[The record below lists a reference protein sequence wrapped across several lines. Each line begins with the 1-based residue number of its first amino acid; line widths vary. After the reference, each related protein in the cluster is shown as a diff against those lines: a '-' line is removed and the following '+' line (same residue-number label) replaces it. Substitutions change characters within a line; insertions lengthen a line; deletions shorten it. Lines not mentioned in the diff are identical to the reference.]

1 MNFFNIISQLAEVD
15 SDVMGRLDTRR
26 AVFSSITSVGKRTA
40 QAAAPALLASFFS
53 KAYAG
58 TTAGDPKE
66 VFNYALTLEL
76 LEADFYK
83 KVIASPLFLTAPAA
97 AQAAIRQISK
107 HEDSHVSLLRAVVS
121 GIGGTPVTNITF
133 KQATFNSLISF
144 YGDGTTTGDA
154 SSILGVA
161 QLLEDTGVRAY
172 KGRAA
177 DLLGL
182 ADVTIGGAV
191 YNPLETALRIHSV
204 EARHASHIRYM
215 RSALNPATTPWI
227 TGAGNLDT
235 QPHYTGA
242 TPESNVTQSGVNL
255 TTGLGTAY
263 TAADVAA
270 SFDEIL
276 TVAEVTD
283 ASRAGG
289 LIGA

>member
-15 SDVMGRLDTRR
+15 SDVMGRLDSRR
-26 AVFSSITSVGKRTA
+26 AVFSSFTTVGKRA
-40 QAAAPALLASFFS
+40 SQAAVPALLASFFS

-83 KVIASPLFLTAPAA
+83 KVVASPLFNTATAA
-97 AQAAIRQISK
+97 DQAAIRQILK
-107 HEDSHVSLLRAVVS
+107 HENSHVALLQAVVS
-121 GIGGTPVTNITF
+121 GIGGTPVKDITF
-133 KQATFNSLISF
+133 KQATFNSLVTF
-144 YGDGTTTGDA
+144 YGGAT
-154 SSILGVA
+154 SILGVA

-172 KGRAA
+172 KGRAG
-177 DLLGL
+177 DLQGI
-182 ADVTIGGAV
+182 ADVTIGGKV
-191 YNPLETALRIHSV
+191 YNPLETALQIHSV

-227 TGAGNLDT
+227 TGAGDLDG
-235 QPHYTGA
+235 QPHYLGA
-242 TPESNVTQSGVNL
+242 TPESNTTQSGVSLIGANAITPS
-255 TTGLGTAY
+255 TTY
-263 TAADVAA
+263 SQADVAA

-276 TVAEVTD
+276 TPAEVTD

>member
-15 SDVMGRLDTRR
+15 SDVAGRLDTRR
-26 AVFSSITSVGKRTA
+26 AVFNSITSIGKRAA
-40 QAAAPALLASFFS
+40 QASAPALLASIFT

-83 KVIASPLFLTAPAA
+83 KVIASPLFLTATAA
-97 AQAAIRQISK
+97 DQAAIRQISK
-107 HEDSHVSLLRAVVS
+107 HEDSHVALLRAVVS
-121 GIGGTPVTNITF
+121 GIGGTPVTDKPF
-133 KQATFNSLISF
+133 KQSVFNSLVTF
-144 YGDGTTTGDA
+144 YGGGN
-154 SSILGVA
+154 SILGVA

-182 ADVTIGGAV
+182 ADVSIGGKM
-191 YNPLETALRIHSV
+191 YNPLETALQIHSV
-204 EARHASHIRYM
+204 EARHASHVRYM
-215 RSALNPATTPWI
+215 RNQTPWI
-227 TGAGNLDT
+227 SGNGDLDG

-255 TTGLGTAY
+255 IGANAITPSTTYSQIDA
-263 TAADVAA
+263 AA

>member
-15 SDVMGRLDTRR
+15 SDVLGRLDSRR
-26 AVFSSITSVGKRTA
+26 AVFSSLTTVGKRAT
-40 QAAAPALLASFFS
+40 QAAVPALLASFFS

-83 KVIASPLFLTAPAA
+83 KVIASPLFLTATAA
-97 AQAAIRQISK
+97 DKDAIRQISK
-107 HEDSHVSLLRAVVS
+107 HEDSHVALLRAVVS

-133 KQATFNSLISF
+133 KQATFNSLVTF
-144 YGDGTTTGDA
+144 YGGG

-177 DLLGL
+177 DLLGI
-182 ADVTIGGAV
+182 ADVTIGGKV
-191 YNPLETALRIHSV
+191 YNPLETALQIHSV

-215 RSALNPATTPWI
+215 RNQTPWI
-227 TGAGNLDT
+227 GGNGDLDA

-242 TPESNVTQSGVNL
+242 TPESNTTQSGVSLIAANAITPN
-255 TTGLGTAY
+255 TTYSQIDA
-263 TAADVAA
+263 AA

>member
-15 SDVMGRLDTRR
+15 SDVMGRLDSRR
-26 AVFSSITSVGKRTA
+26 AVFSSLTTVGKRAA
-40 QAAAPALLASFFS
+40 QAAAPALLASFFT

-66 VFNYALTLEL
+66 VFNYALKLEQ
-76 LEADFYK
+76 LEADFYNK
-83 KVIASPLFLTAPAA
+83 MIASPFFATASTA

-107 HEDSHVSLLRAVVS
+107 HETSHVALLTAVVN
-121 GIGGTPVTNITF
+121 GIGGTPTTGNTF
-133 KQATFNSLISF
+133 KASVFATLTSF
-144 YGDGTTTGDA
+144 TA
-154 SSILGVA
+154 QLGVA

-182 ADVTIGGAV
+182 ADVTIGGAA

-215 RSALNPATTPWI
+215 RSQTSWI
-227 TGAGNLDT
+227 NGDGDLDSSDN
-235 QPHYTGA
+235 YKGA
-242 TPESNVTQSGVNL
+242 TPESNIIQSGVTL
-255 TTGLGTAY
+255 TTGLGTTY
-263 TAADVAA
+263 TAMDAQA

-276 TVAEVTD
+276 TPTEVVALVTP
-283 ASRAGG
+283 

>member
-26 AVFSSITSVGKRTA
+26 AVFNSITSVGKRTA

-58 TTAGDPKE
+58 TAAGDPKE

-83 KVIASPLFLTAPAA
+83 KVIASPLFLTAPAT

-107 HEDSHVSLLRAVVS
+107 HEDAHVALLKAVVS

-133 KQATFNSLISF
+133 KQATFNSLTSF
-144 YGDGTTTGDA
+144 YGGG

-204 EARHASHIRYM
+204 EARHAAHIRYM
-215 RSALNPATTPWI
+215 RSALNAATTPWI
-227 TGAGNLDT
+227 TGAGDLDG

-242 TPESNVTQSGVNL
+242 LPESNVTQSGVNL
-255 TTGLGTAY
+255 IGANAITAGTTY
-263 TAADVAA
+263 SQADAAA
-270 SFDEIL
+270 SFDEPL

-283 ASRAGG
+283 ASRAGA

>member
-83 KVIASPLFLTAPAA
+83 KVIASPLFATATTA

-133 KQATFNSLISF
+133 KKATFDSLTTF
-144 YGDGTTTGDA
+144 YGDG

-172 KGRAA
+172 KGRAG

-182 ADVTIGGAV
+182 ADVTIGGTV

-215 RSALNPATTPWI
+215 RNALNPATTPWI
-227 TGAGNLDT
+227 TGAGNLDG
-235 QPHYTGA
+235 QPHYLGA
-242 TPESNVTQSGVNL
+242 TPESNVTQSGVNI
-255 TTGLGTAY
+255 TTGLGTTY
-263 TAADVAA
+263 SAADAQA

-283 ASRAGG
+283 PSRAGG

>member
-1 MNFFNIISQLAEVD
+1 MNFFNIIGQLAEVD
-15 SDVMGRLDTRR
+15 SDVMGRLDSRR
-26 AVFSSITSVGKRTA
+26 AVFSSLTTVGKRAA

-107 HEDSHVSLLRAVVS
+107 HEDSHVALLRAVVS
-121 GIGGTPVTNITF
+121 GIGGTPVTGITF
-133 KQATFNSLISF
+133 KKATFDSLTSF
-144 YGDGTTTGDA
+144 YGGGT
-154 SSILGVA
+154 SILGVA

-182 ADVTIGGAV
+182 ADVTIGGAA
-191 YNPLETALRIHSV
+191 YSPLETALRIHSV

-215 RSALNPATTPWI
+215 RSALNPDTTPWI
-227 TGAGNLDT
+227 SGAGDLDG
-235 QPHYTGA
+235 QPHYLGA

-263 TAADVAA
+263 SAMDVQA

>member
-15 SDVMGRLDTRR
+15 SDAMGRLDSRR
-26 AVFSSITSVGKRTA
+26 AVFSSLTTVGKRA
-40 QAAAPALLASFFS
+40 SQAAVPALLASFFS

-83 KVIASPLFLTAPAA
+83 KVINSAGFATASAP

-107 HEDSHVSLLRAVVS
+107 HEDSHVALLQAVVS
-121 GIGGTPVTNITF
+121 GIGGTPVTGI
-133 KQATFNSLISF
+133 AFNTNVF
-144 YGDGTTTGDA
+144 TTVA
-154 SSILGVA
+154 ANFLGQLGIA

-177 DLLGL
+177 DLLGI
-182 ADVTIGGAV
+182 ADVTIGGKV

-215 RSALNPATTPWI
+215 RYALDPAATNTTPWI
-227 TGAGNLDT
+227 SGDGDQDGKDN
-235 QPHYTGA
+235 YKGA
-242 TPESNVTQSGVNL
+242 TPESNVIQSSVNI
-255 TTGLGTAY
+255 TTGLANTY
-263 TAADVAA
+263 TAKDAQS

-276 TVAEVTD
+276 TPTEVL
-283 ASRAGG
+283 A
-289 LIGA
+289 LITPLKQ

>member
-15 SDVMGRLDTRR
+15 SDVMGRLDSRR
-26 AVFSSITSVGKRTA
+26 AVFSSLTTVGKRA
-40 QAAAPALLASFFS
+40 SQAAVPALLASFFS

-83 KVIASPLFLTAPAA
+83 KVVASPLFNTATPAD
-97 AQAAIRQISK
+97 QAAVRQILK
-107 HEDSHVSLLRAVVS
+107 HENSHVALLQAVVS
-121 GIGGTPVTNITF
+121 GIGGTPVKDITF
-133 KQATFNSLISF
+133 KQATFNSLLTF
-144 YGDGTTTGDA
+144 YGGG

-177 DLLGL
+177 DLLGIG
-182 ADVTIGGAV
+182 DVTIGGAV
-191 YNPLETALRIHSV
+191 YNPLETALQIHSV

-215 RSALNPATTPWI
+215 RQQSPWI
-227 TGAGNLDT
+227 TGSGDLDG
-235 QPHYTGA
+235 QPHYLGA

-255 TTGLGTAY
+255 IAANAITPGTTY
-263 TAADVAA
+263 SQADAAA

-276 TVAEVTD
+276 TPAEVTD
-283 ASRAGG
+283 NSRAGG

>member
-15 SDVMGRLDTRR
+15 SDVIGRLDSRR
-26 AVFSSITSVGKRTA
+26 AVFSSLTTVGKRA
-40 QAAAPALLASFFS
+40 GQAAVPALLASFFS

-76 LEADFYK
+76 LELDFYK
-83 KVIASPLFLTAPAA
+83 KAIASTLFNTATPAD
-97 AQAAIRQISK
+97 QAAIRQIAK
-107 HEDSHVSLLRAVVS
+107 HETSHVALLQAVVS

-133 KQATFNSLISF
+133 KQATFDSLATF
-144 YGDGTTTGDA
+144 YGGG

-172 KGRAA
+172 KGRAG
-177 DLLGL
+177 DLQGL
-182 ADVTIGGAV
+182 ADVTIGGKV
-191 YNPLETALRIHSV
+191 YNPLETALQIHSV

-215 RSALNPATTPWI
+215 RMQTSWI
-227 TGAGNLDT
+227 TGNGDLDD
-235 QPHYTGA
+235 QPHYQGA
-242 TPESNVTQSGVNL
+242 TPESNTTQSGVNL
-255 TTGLGTAY
+255 ITANAITPGTTY
-263 TAADVAA
+263 SQADVAA

-283 ASRAGG
+283 PSRAGG

>member
-15 SDVMGRLDTRR
+15 SDVMGRLDSRR
-26 AVFSSITSVGKRTA
+26 AVFSSLTTVGKRA
-40 QAAAPALLASFFS
+40 GQAAVPALLASFFS

-76 LEADFYK
+76 LESDFYK
-83 KVIASPLFLTAPAA
+83 KVIASPLFLTATPAD
-97 AQAAIRQISK
+97 QAAIRQIAK
-107 HEDSHVSLLRAVVS
+107 HEASHVSLLQAVVS
-121 GIGGTPVTNITF
+121 GIGGTPVTDKPF
-133 KQATFNSLISF
+133 KQAVFNSLTSF
-144 YGDGTTTGDA
+144 YGGGN
-154 SSILGVA
+154 SILGVA

-182 ADVTIGGAV
+182 ADVTIGGAAV

-215 RSALNPATTPWI
+215 RQQSPWI
-227 TGAGNLDT
+227 TGGGDLDG

-242 TPESNVTQSGVNL
+242 IPESNVTQSGVNL
-255 TTGLGTAY
+255 IAANAITPNTTY
-263 TAADVAA
+263 TQADAAA
-270 SFDEIL
+270 SFDEPL